1 MIDPRLGG
9 LLGLTTKYCGK
20 RLSLRMSSENVWEP
34 RPTSLGL
41 ATAYDDDKQF
51 ALALVRATVLFR
63 HAGCN
68 LVVEP
73 SDR

>member
-9 LLGLTTKYCGK
+9 LLGLSTKYCGK
-20 RLSLRMSSENVWEP
+20 RVSLRMRSVNVREP

-41 ATAYDDDKQF
+41 TKVYGDKQF
-51 ALALVRATVLFR
+51 ALALARATGLFR

-73 SDR
+73 SDW